1 MDHHKNN
8 QSSFNSNSENFH
20 SQDFSQQSS
29 QNLNNNQDYKENF
42 SYQSNQYENNFEA
55 NSRQQ
60 DFQTQ
65 YNQQNPYYGSH
76 FNDRSHENMN
86 TTFYQS
92 SNHNGLKEKTKRQR
106 KNGWF
111 KKVVSYILVGIFSS
125 AITVSAFIYFDLP
138 IENNSSSSDSI
149 NIQNKS
155 DDLEYTPTFASSD
168 NASIADI
175 VEELSP
181 TIVGVINLQQ
191 LNNQFNFHSQNVQA
205 GTGSG
210 VIFHK
215 DDQYAY
221 IITNN
226 HVIEGANEV
235 EVSLYDGDTV
245 KAEIVGSDAL
255 TDLAVLKIDQ
265 SYVDKVASFGDSDK
279 LRPGDEV
286 IAIGNPLGLEFSRTV
301 TQGIISAIDRT
312 VSVTTSAGEWELD
325 VVQTDAAIN
334 PGNSGGAL
342 INASGEVIGIN
353 SLKIADERVEGLGFA
368 IPSNDVLPIAEQL
381 IQNGEVKRPFI
392 GIEMYD
398 MDDIVPFY
406 RQSMFGNIEYGIVIA
421 GVKEGSPAAKA
432 GLKVNDVIVGIDGKE
447 VKDTTELRKYLYSEV
462 VPGDTIEIEFY
473 REGKKQSVTL
483 KTIEN

>member
-1 MDHHKNN
+1 MDNHTKN
-8 QSSFNSNSENFH
+8 QSNFDSNESLNSPESVNSENRK
-20 SQDFSQQSS
+20 QTNYKDQQFQLQQTSTQKVNS
-29 QNLNNNQDYKENF
+29 FE
-42 SYQSNQYENNFEA
+42 SEHGEQSDIINKYE
-55 NSRQQ
+55 
-60 DFQTQ
+60 
-65 YNQQNPYYGSH
+65 
-76 FNDRSHENMN
+76 
-86 TTFYQS
+86 S
-92 SNHNGLKEKTKRQR
+92 SNDYRDTFEGINKHDDQKFKLKNSMKKR
-106 KNGWF
+106 WF
-111 KKVVSYILVGIFSS
+111 KKVVSYLLVGVISS
-125 AITVSAFIYFDLP
+125 ALTISAIAYFDLP
-138 IENNSSSSDSI
+138 FENGDHSSNSTQL
-149 NIQNKS
+149 QNKS
-155 DDLEYTPTFASSD
+155 SDVEYTPTFASAD

-191 LNNQFNFHSQNVQA
+191 LNNQFYFQQENVQA

-215 DDQYAY
+215 DDQYGY

-235 EVSLYDGDTV
+235 EVSLYDGETV
-245 KAEIVGSDAL
+245 KSEIVGADAL

-265 SYVDKVASFGDSDK
+265 AHVDKVASFGDSSK

-312 VSVTTSAGEWELD
+312 VGVKTSAGEWELD
-325 VVQTDAAIN
+325 VIQTDAAIN

-368 IPSNDVLPIAEQL
+368 IPANDVLPIAEQL
-381 IQNGEVKRPFI
+381 IENGQVKRPFI

-398 MDDIVPFY
+398 MADIVQFY
-406 RQSMFGNIEYGIVIA
+406 RQSMFGNIEQGIVVA

-432 GLKVNDVIVGIDGKE
+432 GLKVNDVIVGINGNE
-447 VKDTTELRKYLYSEV
+447 VKNTTELRKYLYSKV
-462 VPGDTIEIEFY
+462 KPGDTIELEFY
-473 REGKKQSVTL
+473 REGKKQSVSV
-483 KTIEN
+483 KTNES